1 MTAELLAGGWLGP
14 GFYKCVGRFSPGV
27 GGGGGG
33 SVCSQRNTERVAV
46 VQRGD

>member
-1 MTAELLAGGWLGP
+1 VTAELLAGEWLGP

-33 SVCSQRNTERVAV
+33 VCSHRNVEGVAV
-46 VQRGD
+46 VQGGD